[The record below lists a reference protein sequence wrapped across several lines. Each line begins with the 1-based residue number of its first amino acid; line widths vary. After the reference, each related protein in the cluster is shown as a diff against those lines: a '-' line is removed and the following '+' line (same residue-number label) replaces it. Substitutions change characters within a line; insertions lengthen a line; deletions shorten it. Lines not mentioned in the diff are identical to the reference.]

1 MAEPVVTGSE
11 SVAHSGESPLNL
23 APYLAR
29 LVTAQVALH
38 ATMAGFRMASPLL
51 ALRLG
56 YSPMAVGFLL
66 ALFSL
71 TQVFLALPAGRFAD
85 RHGLRRPLGLYVCIS
100 CSGMFL
106 ATAFP
111 IYPVL
116 CFAALCTGGAAG
128 AAIVALQRHAGR
140 LADHP
145 SQLKQIFSW
154 LSLGPSVSNVV
165 GPLAAG
171 LMIDHHGFQAAFA
184 LLAIFPLFSW
194 ALVRAATLREKPHEP
209 ARSPVNGPTQEPH
222 AAALSPR
229 QSVWALLRQTSFKRL
244 LIINWFLS
252 ASWDVH
258 NFVIPLLGHERGIS
272 AAVIGS
278 LLGAFALAASTIRF
292 FLPWLTRNVREGVV
306 IGVAMVV
313 TFAVF
318 AVYPLMSN
326 PWLMGVCAVLAGMSI
341 GSVQPMIMSL
351 LHQLTPPAQHGEALG
366 LRLMTINAS
375 SVVMPLVFGSA
386 SALMGVGALFW
397 VCAGVVG
404 LGSAL
409 AWEMR
414 VPASADGLNPT
425 GSH

>member
-1 MAEPVVTGSE
+1 MAEAASASAT
-11 SVAHSGESPLNL
+11 NL

-51 ALRLG
+51 ALHLG
-56 YSPMAVGFLL
+56 YSPLAVGVLL

-85 RHGLRRPLGLYVCIS
+85 RHGLKRPMALSVSIS
-100 CSGMFL
+100 CAGMVM

-111 IYPVL
+111 VFPVL
-116 CFAALCTGGAAG
+116 CLAALCTGGAAG
-128 AAIVALQRHAGR
+128 AAIIALQRHAGR
-140 LADHP
+140 LAEHP

-154 LSLGPSVSNVV
+154 LALGPAVSNVV

-171 LMIDHHGFQAAFA
+171 LVIDHLGFQWAFA
-184 LLAIFPLFSW
+184 LLAGFPLISW
-194 ALVRAATLREKPHEP
+194 ALVRRASL
-209 ARSPVNGPTQEPH
+209 QEGH
-222 AAALSPR
+222 AAPAAHQSPGASQVAPHSLR
-229 QSVWALLRQTSFKRL
+229 QSVWALLRQASFRRL
-244 LIINWFLS
+244 LLINWFLS

-272 AAVIGS
+272 ASVIGS

-292 FLPWLTRNVREGVV
+292 VLPWLTRNVREGVV

-313 TFAVF
+313 TCGVF
-318 AVYPLMSN
+318 AVYPLMTQ
-326 PWLMGVCAVLAGMSI
+326 PWLMGVCAVLAGLSI

-375 SVVMPLVFGSA
+375 SVVMPLLFGSA

-397 VCAGVVG
+397 VCALFVG
-404 LGSAL
+404 LGSGL
-409 AWEMR
+409 AWETR
-414 VPASADGLNPT
+414 VPSPVLGPLPRP
-425 GSH
+425 GQS

>member
-1 MAEPVVTGSE
+1 MAEPLSTGPE
-11 SVAHSGESPLNL
+11 SVSHPVDAPLNL

-85 RHGLRRPLGLYVCIS
+85 RHGLRRPIGLYVCIS

-111 IYPVL
+111 VYPVL

-171 LMIDHHGFQAAFA
+171 LMIDHHGFQSAFA

-194 ALVRAATLREKPHEP
+194 GLVRGATLHEKPLGNAHEP
-209 ARSPVNGPTQEPH
+209 LQASHV
-222 AAALSPR
+222 AALSPR
-229 QSVWALLRQTSFKRL
+229 QSVWALLRQPSFKRL

-292 FLPWLTRNVREGVV
+292 FLPWLTRNVREGAV

-366 LRLMTINAS
+366 LRLMTLNAS
-375 SVVMPLVFGSA
+375 SVVMPLLFGSA
-386 SALMGVGALFW
+386 SSLMGVGALFW
-397 VCAGVVG
+397 VSAVVVG

-414 VPASADGLNPT
+414 VPVSADALNPP